1 MSDFEVSFYTCH
13 DGGKPAKDFILGL
26 DKKMR
31 TKMLRTIEILEDKS
45 NLLREPYPAEI
56 ERAKKNRKDYLE
68 RMTDK

>member
-1 MSDFEVSFYTCH
+1 
-13 DGGKPAKDFILGL
+13 
-26 DKKMR
+26 MR

-68 RMTDK
+68 MMTDK